1 MKNRSDT
8 WQSMMTTAVVV
19 GATLLVLSTLHPELI
34 LRNNTPT
41 GGDMGAHVWGPAYL
55 RDVLLPH
62 WRVNGWSMDWYAGFP
77 AYRFYM
83 VVPALMVVLVDL
95 IVPYGIAFKIV
106 VVAGLVAFPFC
117 AWLMGRLARLA
128 SPLPELMA
136 IGATMFL
143 YDESFTIYGGNIA
156 STMAGEY
163 SFSLALAFALVAFGL
178 FARGLETG
186 QYRVWAAISI
196 ALSALCHGIVLIFV
210 FGGLVIMWFMRMDRQ
225 RFRYGLTTMVC
236 AVLLSAFWVLPFL
249 GGHAFMTDMK
259 YEPKPAGPNESL
271 WTMFFPLP
279 LAWDVVILALAVAGF
294 IGSLL
299 RRRFLGIWM
308 GIYTIILMI
317 GVNVAQRQLPVI
329 GLLWNPRLLP
339 FVYLLRFML
348 ALIGVYEVASFVHR
362 SFVLE
367 RRARG
372 EGDTND
378 PGVRLPVNAATSLL
392 GVSALFCLVVLGFRF
407 EQLPGGKVESKN
419 GRTHY
424 SWGPISVPASRAFSD
439 GWARWNFEGYEGKA
453 AYGEYHDIVQTMQEL
468 GDNPVHG
475 CGRAM
480 WENNSELNKYGTTM
494 SLMLLPFWT
503 KGCIG
508 SMEGLF
514 FEAAGTTPY
523 HFITAAAMSKQSSN
537 PVRELRYDN
546 TVAEKGVPYLRDLG
560 VKYYMAFTPEAVTQA
575 DAQAD
580 LVKLKTVGPWHVY
593 KIQDVVLVE
602 GLSVEPVIINEHEG
616 DVREQWLELGT
627 SYFQQRSEWAALP
640 AADGPD
646 TWQQIDVEVDL
657 ERREGEPGESGR
669 RVDIVVPSASTPIV
683 SRSIDRAEVSNIDI
697 DQERLSFDVDKV
709 GTPVLVRVS
718 YFPNWKV
725 KGGDGPYRVAPNMM
739 VVIPTSTTVVME
751 YATSRADQIA
761 FVLTIAGIAM
771 LVWFRRR
778 PFRYGVGVQDVP
790 RSTGDGSVAFGD
802 VPKVDPTVL
811 DRIVKAYDVRGT
823 TPNQMNE
830 DVAYALGVGFAQFTS
845 ASTVLVARDMRLTGE
860 GLADAFAQGAMS
872 CGVNVVDLGLASTDL
887 LYFAAGKLD
896 APGAMFT
903 ASHNPA
909 EYNGIKF
916 CLSGAR
922 PVGIESGLADIR
934 DAAKAALVSP
944 RTAIARTAISGT
956 KTTRSMLDEFADHVV
971 SFVDP
976 AALRGLKVVAD
987 TANGMGGLIVPVVF
1001 ERLQGVQLEVMYGEL
1016 DGSFPN
1022 HPADPIQPANQRD
1035 LQARVVSGGFD
1046 VGLAFDG
1053 DADRVFVVDELGR
1066 GLSGSTTTALLAAAM
1081 LRAHPGATIL
1091 HNCICSRAVAEVIR
1105 ENGGTPVRTR
1115 VGHSFIK
1122 QTMAET
1128 GAVFGGEHSAHYYF
1142 LDNYR
1147 ADSGIIASLLV
1158 LNEMARSGA
1167 PLSEVR
1173 KPFERYEASGEINT
1187 EVEDTAVVIEAVARA
1202 YSQFPQDTLDGLTV
1216 DCGEWWFNLRPSNTE
1231 PLLRLNLEAPTR
1243 AECDQRVA
1251 EVLGI
1256 VTG

>member
-1 MKNRSDT
+1 
-8 WQSMMTTAVVV
+8 
-19 GATLLVLSTLHPELI
+19 
-34 LRNNTPT
+34 
-41 GGDMGAHVWGPAYL
+41 
-55 RDVLLPH
+55 
-62 WRVNGWSMDWYAGFP
+62 
-77 AYRFYM
+77 
-83 VVPALMVVLVDL
+83 
-95 IVPYGIAFKIV
+95 
-106 VVAGLVAFPFC
+106 
-117 AWLMGRLARLA
+117 
-128 SPLPELMA
+128 
-136 IGATMFL
+136 
-143 YDESFTIYGGNIA
+143 
-156 STMAGEY
+156 
-163 SFSLALAFALVAFGL
+163 
-178 FARGLETG
+178 
-186 QYRVWAAISI
+186 
-196 ALSALCHGIVLIFV
+196 
-210 FGGLVIMWFMRMDRQ
+210 
-225 RFRYGLTTMVC
+225 
-236 AVLLSAFWVLPFL
+236 
-249 GGHAFMTDMK
+249 
-259 YEPKPAGPNESL
+259 
-271 WTMFFPLP
+271 
-279 LAWDVVILALAVAGF
+279 
-294 IGSLL
+294 
-299 RRRFLGIWM
+299 
-308 GIYTIILMI
+308 
-317 GVNVAQRQLPVI
+317 
-329 GLLWNPRLLP
+329 
-339 FVYLLRFML
+339 
-348 ALIGVYEVASFVHR
+348 
-362 SFVLE
+362 
-367 RRARG
+367 
-372 EGDTND
+372 
-378 PGVRLPVNAATSLL
+378 
-392 GVSALFCLVVLGFRF
+392 
-407 EQLPGGKVESKN
+407 
-419 GRTHY
+419 
-424 SWGPISVPASRAFSD
+424 
-439 GWARWNFEGYEGKA
+439 
-453 AYGEYHDIVQTMQEL
+453 YHDIVQTMQAL
-468 GDNPVHG
+468 GDDPAHG
-475 CGRAM
+475 CGRAL

-523 HFITAAAMSKQSSN
+523 HFIAAAAMSKQSSN

-546 TVAEKGVPYLRDLG
+546 TVAEKGVPYLRELG
-560 VKYYMAFTPEAVTQA
+560 VKYYMAFTPEGVAQA
-575 DAQAD
+575 DAQED
-580 LVKLKTVGPWHVY
+580 LVKLKTSGPWHVY
-593 KIQDVVLVE
+593 EVSDVALVE
-602 GLSVEPVIINEHEG
+602 GLSTQPVIVNEHEG
-616 DVREQWLELGT
+616 DAREQWLELGT

-640 AADGPD
+640 AADGPAS
-646 TWQQIDVEVDL
+646 WQRIDVEVDM

-669 RVDIVVPSASTPIV
+669 RVDIVTPSATTPIDPRELSQV
-683 SRSIDRAEVSNIDI
+683 SVSNIDI

-725 KGGDGPYRVAPNMM
+725 KGGEGPYRVAPNMM
-739 VVIPTSTTVVME
+739 VVIPSSTTVVME

-761 FVLTIAGIAM
+761 FVLTLAGLVM

-778 PFRYGVGVQDVP
+778 PFRYGVGVHDVP
-790 RSTGDGSVAFGD
+790 PSTDGGSVASGD
-802 VPKVDPTVL
+802 MSTTDPAVL

-830 DVAYALGVGFAQFTS
+830 HVAYALGVGFAQFTD

-860 GLADAFAQGAMS
+860 GLADAFAEGAMS
-872 CGVNVVDLGLASTDL
+872 RGMNVVDLGLASTDL

-934 DAAKAALVSP
+934 DIAKLTMASSRSINT
-944 RTAIARTAISGT
+944 RTVAPGT
-956 KTTRSMLDEFADHVV
+956 KTRGTKSTRSMLDEFADHVV
-971 SFVDP
+971 SFADVD
-976 AALRGLKVVAD
+976 ALRGLKVVAD

-1001 ERLQGVQLEVMYGEL
+1001 ERLPGVQLEVMYGEL

-1066 GLSGSTTTALLAAAM
+1066 GLSGSTTTAMLAAAM

-1122 QTMAET
+1122 QKMAET

-1147 ADSGIIASLLV
+1147 ADSGIIASMLV
-1158 LNEMARSGA
+1158 LNEMARAGA

-1187 EVEDTAVVIEAVARA
+1187 EVDDTTAVIEAVARA
-1202 YSQFPQDTLDGLTV
+1202 FAQFPQDTLDGLTV
-1216 DCGEWWFNLRPSNTE
+1216 DCGDWWFNLRPSNTE

-1243 AECDQRVA
+1243 TECDQRVA
-1251 EVLGI
+1251 EVLNI
-1256 VTG
+1256 VAG